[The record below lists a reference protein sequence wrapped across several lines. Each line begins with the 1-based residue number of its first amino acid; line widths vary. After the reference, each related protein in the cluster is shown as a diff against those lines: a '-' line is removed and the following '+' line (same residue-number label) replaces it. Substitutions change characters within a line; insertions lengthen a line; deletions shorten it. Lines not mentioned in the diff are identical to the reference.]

1 MSERRLEYDG
11 KEWVATFGSGTA
23 SSEDEHSPEVSSYQV
38 VFRRAD
44 GTFEV
49 TGMISTTDVIT
60 ETELRQALSRAL
72 FAD

>member
-1 MSERRLEYDG
+1 MSGRRLEYDG
-11 KEWVATFGSGTA
+11 KECVATFGSGTA

-44 GTFEV
+44 GTVEV
-49 TGMISTTDVIT
+49 TGMISTAPVIT

>member
-23 SSEDEHSPEVSSYQV
+23 NTVDGRSPELWRYQV

-44 GTFEV
+44 GTIEV
-49 TGMISTTDVIT
+49 TGMISTADAIT
-60 ETELRQALSRAL
+60 ETELQLALSRAL